1 MEDSESY
8 RGRGE
13 QRDDRGGRAGRSRG
27 EEKKRTEHSEESG
40 EDNRHEDE
48 EMEEDNDEEE
58 AVNYTSGSEDGELV
72 VREDQV
78 RRVFK

>member
-8 RGRGE
+8 RGRGG
-13 QRDDRGGRAGRSRG
+13 QRDDRGVRAGRSRV
-27 EEKKRTEHSEESG
+27 EEQKRTEHSEESG

-48 EMEEDNDEEE
+48 EMEEDDDEE

-78 RRVFK
+78 RRVFT